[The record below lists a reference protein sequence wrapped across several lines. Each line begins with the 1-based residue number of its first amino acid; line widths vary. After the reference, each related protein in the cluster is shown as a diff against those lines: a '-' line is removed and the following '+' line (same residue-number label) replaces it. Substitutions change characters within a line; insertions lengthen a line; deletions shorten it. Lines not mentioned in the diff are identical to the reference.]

1 MRFFDGGTLLGSVS
15 IASGSASLTT
25 NGLSAGSHTMSATYT
40 GDASFAPSSGTGGLT
55 VNSAS
60 SSSTTTVTSSA
71 NPAIVGANVTFTAT
85 VSAPGGLSGDVAFY
99 DGGVSLG
106 TVPLSGTTAQFTTAA
121 LEARGHAI
129 TARYLGNGVIPP
141 STSPA
146 FAQYIRTAGGTT
158 RVSTVALT
166 ASPSPATLGSNV
178 TLTATVTGSNQKE
191 PTGQVTFILN
201 GSVLGQGTLT
211 TTGSMTAVATLSTAT
226 LPHGTHRMEAVY
238 LGDATFRAST
248 TSITLVVNAFPG
260 DLGNSKRAKSKASR
274 HVRLQRS

>member
-1 MRFFDGGTLLGSVS
+1 LTLTAAVSVVPPGAGSPAGIMRFFDGGTLLGSVS

-146 FAQYIRTAGGTT
+146 FAQYVQPAGATT
-158 RVSTVALT
+158 RTSTTALA
-166 ASPSPATLGSNV
+166 ASPSPATLGSTV
-178 TLTATVTGSNQKE
+178 ALTATVTGSQNKA
-191 PTGQVTFILN
+191 PSGVVLFMLN
-201 GSVLGQGTLT
+201 GSVLGQGTLSQTGKT
-211 TTGSMTAVATLSTAT
+211 TAAVSLAASSP
-226 LPHGTHRMEAVY
+226 PHGTHKVEAVY
-238 LGDATFRAST
+238 LGDATFRASRM
-248 TSITLVVNAFPG
+248 SISLVVN
-260 DLGNSKRAKSKASR
+260 
-274 HVRLQRS
+274 